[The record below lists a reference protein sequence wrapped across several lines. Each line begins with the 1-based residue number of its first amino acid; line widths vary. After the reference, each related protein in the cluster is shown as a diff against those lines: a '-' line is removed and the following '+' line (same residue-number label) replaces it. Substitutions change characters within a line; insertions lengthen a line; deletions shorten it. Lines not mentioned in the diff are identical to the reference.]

1 MQYCF
6 GGWVNPGGSSS
17 PGGFRFAIWVHT
29 VKGFMD
35 LELSAGLDVAF
46 QVVVDHFCN

>member
-6 GGWVNPGGSSS
+6 GGCSNSVGAALQFSDWIQALKV
-17 PGGFRFAIWVHT
+17 
-29 VKGFMD
+29 FMD

-46 QVVVDHFCN
+46 